1 MGFQPWD
8 GYPAERERVL
18 QSVKLL
24 NKKLVVLS
32 GDSHD
37 GWFTNLTT
45 LSGEK
50 VGVEFAGT
58 SVTST
63 GFESVGLGTIGSALD
78 GSALVPQLGN
88 AAIGA
93 GLGLID
99 DLAYANSSDR
109 GYLLMTVTA
118 NDVKGE
124 YVYMSTVKSTTY
136 TRRIGRTV
144 TVDVAGK
151 TTFA

>member
-1 MGFQPWD
+1 MK
-8 GYPAERERVL
+8 A
-18 QSVKLL
+18 L

-32 GDSHD
+32 GDSHN
-37 GWFTNLTT
+37 GWFTNLAT

-50 VGVEFAGT
+50 IGVEFAGT

-63 GFESVGLGTIGSALD
+63 GFESVGLAAIGSSLD

-88 AAIGA
+88 AAVGA

-99 DLAYANSSDR
+99 DLAYADTSKR
-109 GYLLMTVTA
+109 GYLLITVTA
-118 NDVKGE
+118 SDVKGE
-124 YVYMSTVKSTTY
+124 YVYVSTVKSTTY
-136 TRRIGRTV
+136 TRSIGRTI
-144 TVDVAGK
+144 TVDTSGK

>member
-1 MGFQPWD
+1 M
-8 GYPAERERVL
+8 
-18 QSVKLL
+18 
-24 NKKLVVLS
+24 VLS
-32 GDSHD
+32 GDSHN
-37 GWFTNLTT
+37 GWFTRLST

-50 VGVEFAGT
+50 IGVEFAGS

-63 GFESVGLGTIGSALD
+63 GFESVGLGGLGSSLD
-78 GSALVPQLGN
+78 GSVLAAQLGN
-88 AAIGA
+88 AAVGA

-99 DLAYANSSDR
+99 DLAYANTSDR

-136 TRRIGRTV
+136 TRRIGRTI
-144 TVDVAGK
+144 TVDIAGN